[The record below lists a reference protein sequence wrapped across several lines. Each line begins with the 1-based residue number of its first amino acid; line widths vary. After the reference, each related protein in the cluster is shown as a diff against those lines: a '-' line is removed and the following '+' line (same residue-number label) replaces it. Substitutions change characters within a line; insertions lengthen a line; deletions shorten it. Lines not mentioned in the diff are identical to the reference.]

1 MVNKKK
7 KRTWRKEYL
16 RILLNG
22 PASTNDYA
30 LASELLDEQ
39 LAKGKYLRNQAQ
51 PGDIANLVWH
61 GITTKGRLFADE
73 LEDEIR
79 RSTWWHRTL
88 VAGAGTGLW
97 LLGYCTESILDYGK
111 AMLFGG

>member
-1 MVNKKK
+1 MNTRKKK
-7 KRTWRKEYL
+7 TWRKEYL

-22 PASTNDYA
+22 PASTDDYP

-39 LAKGKYLRNQAQ
+39 LAKGTYLPNRAAPN
-51 PGDIANLVWH
+51 GIANLMWG
-61 GITTKGRLFADE
+61 GISTKGRLFADE
-73 LEDEIR
+73 LEDQIR

-88 VAGAGTGLW
+88 VATGGIGLW
-97 LLGYCTESILDYGK
+97 LLGYCTQSILDYGK